1 MSSIEDSISIGA
13 PVTLLEIENILK
25 NFAKSKS
32 LNLDEWTID
41 FFLQFFDL
49 VGQYLIKV
57 MEKS

>member
-1 MSSIEDSISIGA
+1 MKVLQLYPQIFSIEDSISIGA

-41 FFLQFFDL
+41 FSL
-49 VGQYLIKV
+49 
-57 MEKS
+57 